1 MTSPAHV
8 AQAVYNLPTSA
19 FGTPALVNPGPQI
32 LVTPDSDELLVREGA
47 SPLLMRSL
55 GELDDARPGYLLADE
70 MYDGDVKEIFLSDQI
85 QQLLAKSGVNGV
97 EDLNYCKVVVDT
109 IAEKLQV
116 YAISAAAGDE
126 AEQDNDDPDDED
138 LDAEADL
145 DAKDAQ
151 ETAAEKQ
158 RKKIAAAAQEKIDA
172 IRKRNQMDAEE
183 PELFLKAG
191 KYGEAYLFVWPVV
204 AAPAEFEDE
213 AYEDAVPLDPDEPTS
228 RVVGVD
234 MFVNSP
240 YTVRAFYDT
249 ENPLRMTH
257 VLKSWDWFDEEIGEE
272 RRRATLYF
280 KDRIERWV
288 VRPGGAPDRP
298 EDWRHYHDP
307 GEEDDEPEWPLPNPY
322 DRIPFFHLRNARTY
336 GKPEHKSAYGPQR
349 LINKLVVGHAATID
363 FQSFPQRYYLV
374 DPRADDSMMNLIDPD
389 NPEDDDDDPEGANHS
404 QLRADPSA
412 VWKLRASQVGQ
423 FQAADPQVFLAPLDR
438 YIKSIAELCGIPLD
452 RFVGYSTP
460 PSGEARKVGNE
471 SLYEKAGARQDTY
484 GATMQDA
491 YEWALELLGVTD
503 ITVAVKWK
511 PLAVAVGAEDW
522 NIIGMKID
530 HGVPVRQAL
539 TEAGYPED
547 EVDVWLVDQ
556 TGADLVRRVA
566 LLNSIGTAVQAMAAG
581 VAVGMISSPQAGG
594 IIAKIL
600 GAVGED
606 LPALPEPVDL
616 HPIQAEQQMD
626 LQNKQRS
633 QQMAEHIASAP
644 PKQEFAPDGKPVD
657 QGPPRK
663 LPPMPAPPPPV
674 KVGDR

>member
-1 MTSPAHV
+1 VTSPAHV
-8 AQAVYNLPTSA
+8 AQAVYQLPASA
-19 FGTPALVNPGPQI
+19 FGTPSLVNPAPQI
-32 LVTPDSDELLVREGA
+32 LVEPDSDEPLRPGA

-55 GELDDARPGYLLADE
+55 RELDDARPTYALADE
-70 MYDGDVKEIFLSDQI
+70 MYDGEVEEIFLSPQI
-85 QQLLAKSGVNGV
+85 AQLLAKSGVSDV

-116 YAISAAAGDE
+116 RAITASAGDE
-126 AEQDNDDPDDED
+126 AKDDED
-138 LDAEADL
+138 DALDA
-145 DAKDAQ
+145 DAKDDVVTAQ
-151 ETAAEKQ
+151 EKA
-158 RKKIAAAAQEKIDA
+158 RKKIADAAQEKIDA

-183 PELFLKAG
+183 PELFLKTA

-204 AAPAEFEDE
+204 AAPEDDPE
-213 AYEDAVPLDPDEPTS
+213 VYEGAVPLDPDAPA

-240 YTVRAFYDT
+240 YTARAFYDT

-257 VLKSWDWFDEEIGEE
+257 VIKSWDWYDDDGEE

-298 EDWRHYHDP
+298 EDWQHFHDP
-307 GEEDDEPEWPLPNPY
+307 DEGEEPEWPLENPY
-322 DRIPFFHLRNARTY
+322 GRIPFFHLRNARTY
-336 GKPEHKSAYGPQR
+336 GKPEHRSAYGPQR
-349 LINKLVVGHAATID
+349 LINKLVVSHGATID

-374 DPRADDSMMNLIDPD
+374 DPRADDSMLNLVDPD
-389 NPEDDDDDPEGANHS
+389 NPEDDDDDPEGSNHS

-471 SLYEKAGARQDTY
+471 SLYEKAGARHDAY

-491 YEWALELLGVTD
+491 YEFALELLGTTDVTV
-503 ITVAVKWK
+503 TVKWK
-511 PLAVAVGAEDW
+511 PLQVAVGSEDW
-522 NIIGMKID
+522 TIIGLKID

-539 TEAGYPED
+539 MEAGYPED
-547 EVDVWLVDQ
+547 EVDVWLTDQ

-566 LLNSIGTAVQAMAAG
+566 LLNSIGTAIQAMSAG
-581 VAVGMISSPQAGG
+581 VATGMVSPEQAGN
-594 IIAKIL
+594 IIARII

-626 LQNKQRS
+626 LQQKQRS
-633 QQMAEHIASAP
+633 QQVAEHIASAP
-644 PKQEFAPDGKPVD
+644 PKPEFDPEGRPVD

-674 KVGDR
+674 KAGS

>member
-32 LVTPDSDELLVREGA
+32 EVGPDSDEELLLRPGA

-55 GELDDARPGYLLADE
+55 GELDDARPGYALADE
-70 MYDGDVKEIFLSDQI
+70 MYDGEVEEIFLSPQI
-85 QQLLAKSGVNGV
+85 QQLLAKSGVSDV

-109 IAEKLQV
+109 VAEKLQIR
-116 YAISAAAGDE
+116 AITASAGDE
-126 AEQDNDDPDDED
+126 AEDDEDDAD
-138 LDAEADL
+138 LDAEDEA
-145 DAKDAQ
+145 A
-151 ETAAEKQ
+151 ETAQDKA

-183 PELFLKAG
+183 PELFLKTA

-204 AAPAEFEDE
+204 AAPEDDPE
-213 AYEDAVPLDPDEPTS
+213 VYEGAVPLDPEQPA

-288 VRPGGAPDRP
+288 VRAGGAADRP
-298 EDWRHYHDP
+298 EDWQHYHDLD
-307 GEEDDEPEWPLPNPY
+307 EDQDEPEWPLENPY
-322 DRIPFFHLRNARTY
+322 GRIPFFHLRNARTY
-336 GKPEHKSAYGPQR
+336 GKPEHRSAYGPQR

-374 DPRADDSMMNLIDPD
+374 DPRADDSMINLVDPD
-389 NPEDDDDDPEGANHS
+389 NPEDDDDDPEGSNHS

-412 VWKLRASQVGQ
+412 VWKMRASAVGQ

-471 SLYEKAGARQDTY
+471 SLYEKAGARHTAY
-484 GATMQDA
+484 GGTLQDA
-491 YEWALELLGVTD
+491 YEFALELLRTTDVTV
-503 ITVAVKWK
+503 TVKWK
-511 PLAVAVGAEDW
+511 PLQVAVGREDW
-522 NIIGMKID
+522 DIIGMKID
-530 HGVPVRQAL
+530 HGIPVRQAL

-547 EVDVWLVDQ
+547 EVDVWLTDQ

-566 LLNSIGTAVQAMAAG
+566 LLNSIGTAIQAMSAG
-581 VAVGMISSPQAGG
+581 VATGMVSAEQAGN
-594 IIAKIL
+594 IIAKII

-606 LPALPEPVDL
+606 LPALPEPVKL

-626 LQNKQRS
+626 LQQKQRS

-644 PKQEFAPDGKPVD
+644 PKPEFAPDGKPVD

-674 KVGDR
+674 KAGT